1 MICIYMIIFMIKI
14 CIYLFCFGKFRL
26 YYKFFVVKNDVF
38 LFFGLNL
45 FEMKF
50 VFVVISSVMYMYF

>member
-14 CIYLFCFGKFRL
+14 CIYLFGKFRL
-26 YYKFFVVKNDVF
+26 YYKFFVVKKDVF

-50 VFVVISSVMYMYF
+50 VFVVISNVRYMYF

>member
-1 MICIYMIIFMIKI
+1 MIKI
-14 CIYLFCFGKFRL
+14 CIYLFGKFRL
-26 YYKFFVVKNDVF
+26 YYKFFVVKNDVV

-50 VFVVISSVMYMYF
+50 VFVVISNVRYMYF

>member
-1 MICIYMIIFMIKI
+1 MIKI
-14 CIYLFCFGKFRL
+14 CKYLFCFGKFRL